1 MKRAFYF
8 VLLMCL
14 AMVNAVAQEWDP
26 NTVIVD
32 SLTTQ
37 SHLLDLLTG
46 RIPGVHIT
54 ATDGM
59 PCSEPGVV
67 IRGRNDLISNSAL
80 TLIDGVPYFGS
91 LSLINPQDIESI
103 TVLKDVAGILSYEPN
118 ASGGIISIRLKKG
131 SSEGW
136 AVSVKWD
143 SGIVARQ
150 GPDYKTADLPQ
161 YLQYWWQ
168 AYYNR
173 HLLSSGTAPNGNDI
187 SQWLLTDYM
196 KINPFDRPI
205 TQVFDPKDGTV
216 NPAASLLWGEDLD
229 WRKQLERIGL
239 RHDGLV
245 TIEGGWKKANLR
257 GSVGITDEDSY
268 AVGIGGHR
276 YTTSLFSQASPLRNL
291 RISASFQGAVSRN
304 TGPVD
309 IQTSRDS
316 EVDPFTFVRMIG
328 NIYPVHQHAEDGSYM
343 LSNEERQLDFGF
355 VTDQNGYIRTSRNL
369 YQNYNAIESLKKW
382 QEDYDEEKM
391 GQGLVSL
398 SWEPIPD
405 LLFEVTGNGLLSNS
419 RRSFARGIDGNY
431 EYCYNTDETDLC
443 VKETVRYRKTVGDHH
458 FGVRAEHR
466 GFSYETYQEFQLL
479 NHYENSTLR
488 DTTKTDTFYDD
499 WFLNADYVF
508 KGKYAFSLNYRQLS
522 RNRTEENTS
531 IFPAGTHT
539 SSQPGLPTYGGS
551 VSWMIDRENFC
562 AAIPWLDKARIR
574 ISCGKMSNQGRGYF
588 GEWNAGLDFG
598 LAKRVVGSVC
608 YFDRLTTDTLFFIN
622 PIEVEPTFRNRGLET
637 SLNVLLLKTSDL
649 SLSFSGN
656 LSCIHNRIMS
666 IPRGVIR
673 SGNVIYQENHSLAE
687 FYLPLWLGVDPA
699 TGRSIY
705 KAIPPEDPN
714 YESYAS
720 GGNYHL
726 VNGVMCTTKPTYA
739 QYEYCG
745 PSAPPVVG
753 GFVISFKYKA
763 LSLALDGYFQFGG
776 LILDWGYHDLM
787 ITNNPDTMHR
797 LHTDLA
803 NSWEKVGDQTDIPQL
818 DSGNGWASYTT
829 SRWLVSSDML
839 ELTRACISYDIR
851 GWQKGIKGITLYVS
865 ANNFLMIS
873 ARQGLFPRMVS
884 YGTTFI
890 SGKVPS
896 RTVSLGVR
904 MNLN

>member
-1 MKRAFYF
+1 MKKALYF
-8 VLLMCL
+8 VLLMYL

-216 NPAASLLWGEDLD
+216 NPAAGLLWGEDLD

-466 GFSYETYQEFQLL
+466 SFSYETYQEFQLL

-488 DTTKTDTFYDD
+488 DTTKTDTFYED

-656 LSCIHNRIMS
+656 LSYIHNHIMKLPDGK
-666 IPRGVIR
+666 IK

-753 GFVISFKYKA
+753 GFGTTFKFRSLSFV
-763 LSLALDGYFQFGG
+763 LDGYFQLGG
-776 LILDWGYHDLM
+776 KIYDWVYSQLM
-787 ITNNPDTMHR
+787 STNSSTMHR
-797 LHTDLA
+797 LHADLA
-803 NSWEKVGDQTDIPQL
+803 DSWKKPGDQTSVSQL
-818 DSGNGWASYTT
+818 DTGNATNTSNS

-839 ELTRACISYDIR
+839 ELTRACLSYDIS
-851 GWQKGIKGITLYVS
+851 GWQKGIRGITLYVS